1 MIVNLRHSTRHLDHT
16 VFMKHVFLAMLAAGS
31 LAGHAIGGTMSL
43 TIRSDSTVEMEASPF
58 RKGGTELDVNG
69 GYFWGVDQEGTRLVP
84 DTEFAL
90 GSLRYGWMLN
100 DPSGGGLLRGNWEV
114 MIAAFGGPITKGPGD
129 CIIGGDLILRY
140 NFVQPQANVVPYL
153 QINGGGAY
161 SDAADDDPVQDLLGS
176 DWSFALGASFG
187 LRWMVNERWAVT
199 TAFEWRHFS
208 NAGSNERNRGYNG
221 LGGTIGVAFFY

>member
-1 MIVNLRHSTRHLDHT
+1 
-16 VFMKHVFLAMLAAGS
+16 MKCPRLAAIAVAATTLS
-31 LAGHAIGGTMSL
+31 LPLAGPAIAGTPAAS
-43 TIRSDSTVEMEASPF
+43 SKSSASVEMEASPF
-58 RKGGTELDVNG
+58 RKGATEFEVNG

-100 DPSGGGLLRGNWEV
+100 DPRGNGFLRGNWEF

-129 CIIGGDLILRY
+129 CFVGGDLILRY
-140 NFVQPQANVVPYL
+140 NFVQPQASVVPYL

-161 SDAADDDPVQDLLGS
+161 SDAAHDDRVQDLLGD

-187 LRWMVNERWAVT
+187 LRWMMNERWAVT

-208 NAGSNERNRGYNG
+208 NAGSDDRNRGYNG
-221 LGGTIGVAFFY
+221 LGGTVGVSFFY